1 METRARGKNITTQI
15 WCLISSSKNWHRRV
29 LFLRTAMP
37 WVTWMTSSRRA
48 YIISGYWNSARVRA
62 AVLEFADERAKQ
74 NAQSDG
80 TRVPCKR
87 VVRRMST
94 RVKPHLA
101 VTTTKS
107 ACFRLRRNLM
117 KKAAKVGRT
126 TLPREHSYSLV
137 LAAFLFSS
145 LSLSV
150 SSMPVVKRA
159 PQPCIRYLHG
169 SHTNHFI
176 TPSCLFAATTFL
188 IRDPWPAILVKRENT
203 TRHI

>member
-1 METRARGKNITTQI
+1 
-15 WCLISSSKNWHRRV
+15 
-29 LFLRTAMP
+29 MP

-126 TLPREHSYSLV
+126 TLPREHSLV

-145 LSLSV
+145 LSLSLCFFYAGRKKGTAAMHTV
-150 SSMPVVKRA
+150 SSWFAYESLHYSLLSFRRDYISNSGPVAGHPRKKGKYHSSYIGRS
-159 PQPCIRYLHG
+159 YD
-169 SHTNHFI
+169 T
-176 TPSCLFAATTFL
+176 L
-188 IRDPWPAILVKRENT
+188 I
-203 TRHI
+203 